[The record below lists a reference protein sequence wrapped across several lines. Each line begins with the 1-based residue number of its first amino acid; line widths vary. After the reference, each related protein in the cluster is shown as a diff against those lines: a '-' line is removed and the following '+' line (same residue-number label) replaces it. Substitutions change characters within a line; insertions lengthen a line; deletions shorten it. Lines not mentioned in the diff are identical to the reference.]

1 MNIAAKPWTGP
12 DTPKRILAI
21 RLQAMGDVV
30 ITLPYLQQLRRS
42 LPRSVRFDLLTRRE
56 TEDIPKNIQ
65 LFDNVFSIGG
75 GRNHKRQLVDTFFL
89 LPKLWMQ
96 GYDMVIDLQNTLISK
111 IVRKTIRPKAWS
123 EFDKYSPL
131 AAGERNRLSIE
142 AAGLGKNDMDTQ
154 FGLKHPGKATA
165 MLKENGWN
173 EGDKLIV
180 LNPAGFFETRNWP
193 LQNFVDFAG
202 LWLQQFPHSKF
213 IVLGTSFVGKKASF
227 LQQQVGDRLINL
239 TGQTVASD
247 AFAILQHASLVIS
260 EDSGLMHM
268 SWVSGIPT
276 IALFGSTRSDW
287 SRPLGPHSYFFDSS
301 DLACGNC
308 MGTVC
313 RMGDTRCLTR
323 VTPEMVLQQ
332 ALILVGGRET

>member
-1 MNIAAKPWTGP
+1 MNIVAKPWTRK
-12 DTPKRILAI
+12 DTPRRILAI

-42 LPRSVRFDLLTRRE
+42 LPPSVRFDLLTRKE

-65 LFDNVFSIGG
+65 LFDNVYSIGG
-75 GRNHKRQLVDTFFL
+75 GRSHKRQVIDTFRL
-89 LPKLWMQ
+89 LPRLWMQ
-96 GYDMVIDLQNTLISK
+96 DYEMVIDLQNTLISK

-142 AAGLGKNDMDTQ
+142 AAGLGKSGMDTH
-154 FGLKHPGKATA
+154 FELKDTRKALS
-165 MLKENGWN
+165 MLKANGWN

-180 LNPAGFFETRNWP
+180 LNPAGFFETRHWP
-193 LQNFVDFAG
+193 MQNYVDFAR
-202 LWLQQFPHSKF
+202 LWLQQFPNSRF
-213 IVLGTSFVGKKASF
+213 MVLGTRFVQEKASF
-227 LQQQVGDRLINL
+227 LQQAIGDRLINL
-239 TGQTVASD
+239 VGQTRASD
-247 AFAILQHASLVIS
+247 AFAILQHATITLS

-287 SRPLGPHSYFFDSS
+287 SRPLGAHSYFFDSS

-308 MGTVC
+308 MAAVC
-313 RMGDTRCLTR
+313 RIGDTRCLTR
-323 VTPEMVLQQ
+323 VSPVMVLQQ
-332 ALILVGGRET
+332 AMRLVDDCQI